1 MDDEGGG
8 MTERDMLPTLVR
20 WFEDAEDQ
28 TSDARAKAE
37 RDRDYY
43 DNKQYTSAELAEL
56 AARKQPA
63 ISDNRIRRKID
74 YLAGLEK
81 QARQDPK
88 AYPRN
93 PQDEEAAEAAT
104 DAIRF
109 VADQN
114 RFPQV
119 ASRVWENELIE
130 GAAGVDVCVEP
141 GGAQGYRIK
150 LNRVPWDR
158 LFYDP
163 HSSEPDF
170 SDAKYLGIVLWMDEE
185 DVLARWPGSEQVLE
199 TSYASQGYSD
209 TYDDKPRFGVWAD
222 SKRKRVRVVQI
233 YWNGPEGWQ
242 YASYTKGGYF
252 DEAQPSPYVDEDG
265 APCCPLIFV
274 SAYVDRD
281 NARYGVVRD
290 MIDQQDE
297 INKRRSKALHL
308 LSVRQVVMEDGA
320 VQDVDVARR
329 ELAKPDGIIVK
340 APGMEFEIQQTADLA
355 AGQAQLMQVAMAS
368 LDAMGPNATMQGKQK
383 DQGASGIA
391 IARSQQGG
399 LIEVG
404 TLLDMHRDWKR
415 RVYEAVWQRIRQFW
429 TAETWVRVT
438 DDEANVRFVGL
449 NVAGPPMFDEYT
461 GQMMP
466 GQMQNAVAETMV
478 DIVIDEAPDVVTL
491 QSEQFA
497 ALAELAKAGIPI
509 PPDALIEASSLRNK
523 ERILDRMKEAQSGP
537 PPPAVM
543 ETQRKAQRD
552 QADVAIAA
560 EELRIK
566 DGELQLKA
574 ADLAQRQGE
583 RLMAAQQAMMQP
595 QGMPA

>member
-1 MDDEGGG
+1 MDDEEDG
-8 MTERDMLPTLVR
+8 MQEDMLPTLIR

-28 TSDARAKAE
+28 TSDARMKAE

-104 DAIRF
+104 DALRF

-114 RFPQV
+114 RFPQI
-119 ASRVWENELIE
+119 ASRVWENVLIE
-130 GAAGVDVCVEP
+130 GAGGVDVCVKP
-141 GGAQGYRIK
+141 GGPQGYTIEIK
-150 LNRVPWDR
+150 RVPWDR
-158 LFYDP
+158 QFVDP

-185 DVLARWPGSEQVLE
+185 DVLARWPGSEGVLE

-209 TYDDKPRFGVWAD
+209 TYDDKPRFGIWAD

-242 YASYTKGGYF
+242 YAAYTKGGYF
-252 DEAQPSPYVDEDG
+252 DEAQPSPYLDEDQK
-265 APCCPLIFV
+265 PVCPLIFV

-308 LSVRQVVMEDGA
+308 LSVRQVIATEGA
-320 VQDVDVARR
+320 VRDVDVARR
-329 ELAKPDGIIVK
+329 ELAKPDGFIEI
-340 APGMEFEIQQTADLA
+340 AGGEGMRFEIQQTADLA
-355 AGQAQLMQVAMAS
+355 AGQAQLMQIAMSS
-368 LDAMGPNATMQGKQK
+368 LDGMGPNASMQGKQK
-383 DQGASGIA
+383 DQNASGIA
-391 IARSQQGG
+391 LARSQQGG
-399 LIEVG
+399 LVEVG
-404 TLLDMHRDWKR
+404 TLLDILRDWKR
-415 RVYEAVWQRIRQFW
+415 RVYAAVWERVRQFW
-429 TAETWVRVT
+429 TQETWVRVT
-438 DDEANVRFVGL
+438 DDESNVRFVGL
-449 NVAGPPMFDEYT
+449 NVAGPPMFDEFS

-523 ERILDRMKEAQSGP
+523 DKILERMKEGAAT

-583 RLMAAQQAMMQP
+583 RLIAAQQAALP
-595 QGMPA
+595 APMPA